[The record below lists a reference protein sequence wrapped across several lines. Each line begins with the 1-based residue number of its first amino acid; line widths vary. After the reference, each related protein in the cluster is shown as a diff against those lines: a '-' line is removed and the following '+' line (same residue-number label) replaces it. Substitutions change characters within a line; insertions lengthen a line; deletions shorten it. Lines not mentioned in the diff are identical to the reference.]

1 MKKTSHARLRRTLA
15 MIAALTMLLTTLTAC
30 NKKGADTEDPNP
42 SVETGTPTADTSAP
56 TETTEAPTQA
66 TEPEVPTITAT
77 INTNNLNIRTSP
89 SSTSPI
95 LGQLDAGDKVEIIEQ
110 QTADGFNWGRI
121 EQGWIRLEYVT
132 IDNQDSETTEETTP
146 TETAPANPSGT
157 AVNMTGTVTAAELN
171 IRKEPSTSA
180 ESVGKYKQGNKVTI
194 TETKDG
200 WGKTDK
206 GWIKLSF
213 VETKNT
219 TTETQKPES
228 DPKYSTLV
236 TNGSKTALG
245 TVKITAEA
253 LNVRYG
259 PGNSYEVAKK
269 VYKGNSYSYY
279 QKDGDWFRIADGW
292 IYTKGYTDVGTT
304 STENGNSGSTGTT
317 GTGTT
322 TIGLNIRKEGNNK
335 ADIVGGY
342 TVGTKVTIL
351 EVKDGWGRTDKG
363 WISMNYVK
371 MDGTTSGSSGSTG
384 SAGYTGSTA
393 ATGTG
398 TTTIGLNI
406 RKEGNNKAEVVG
418 GYAVGTKVTILEVK
432 DGWGRTDKGWISMKY
447 VKMDGTTSGSTG
459 NTSTTGEATI
469 TASELN
475 IRKEPSTSA
484 ESVGKYVKGD
494 KVTITETKDGWGK
507 TDKGW
512 ISMTYVKTN

>member
-1 MKKTSHARLRRTLA
+1 MKKTSNARLRKTLA
-15 MIAALTMLLTTLTAC
+15 MIAALTILLTTLTAC
-30 NKKGADTEDPNP
+30 NKTDPVPEDTNP
-42 SVETGTPTADTSAP
+42 STEATVPTVETTLPP
-56 TETTEAPTQA
+56 ETTEAPT
-66 TEPEVPTITAT
+66 EPEVPAVTAT
-77 INTNNLNIRTSP
+77 VNTNNLNIRTSP
-89 SSTSPI
+89 SSTSAI

-121 EQGWIRLEYVT
+121 EQGWIRLEFVT
-132 IDNQDSETTEETTP
+132 IDGQEAENPEETTP
-146 TETAPANPSGT
+146 TETAPSEVTGT
-157 AVNMTGTVTAAELN
+157 AVNMTGTITADELN
-171 IRKEPSTSA
+171 IRSTPDASSK
-180 ESVGKYKQGNKVTI
+180 SVGKYKKGDKVTI
-194 TETKDG
+194 TETKNG

-206 GWIKLSF
+206 GWIKLSY
-213 VETKNT
+213 VNTKGT
-219 TTETQKPES
+219 TTETEKPES

-245 TVKITAEA
+245 TVKITAGA

-259 PGNSYEVAKK
+259 PGNSYEVVKK
-269 VYKGNSYSYY
+269 VYKDNSYSYY

-292 IYTKGYTDVGTT
+292 IYTKGYTDVGTDSTGGNTGSAGSTATTGTGTTTIGLNIRKEGNSKADIVGGYAVGTKVTILEVKDGWGRTDKGWISMNYVKMDSTT
-304 STENGNSGSTGTT
+304 SGSSGSTGSAGSAGSTAAT

-371 MDGTTSGSSGSTG
+371 MDGTTSGS
-384 SAGYTGSTA
+384 
-393 ATGTG
+393 
-398 TTTIGLNI
+398 
-406 RKEGNNKAEVVG
+406 
-418 GYAVGTKVTILEVK
+418 
-432 DGWGRTDKGWISMKY
+432 
-447 VKMDGTTSGSTG
+447 
-459 NTSTTGEATI
+459 TSTTGEATV

-475 IRKEPSTSA
+475 IRKEPSTTA

-512 ISMTYVKTN
+512 ISMNYVKTN

>member
-304 STENGNSGSTGTT
+304 STDNGNSGSSSTTGTT

-322 TIGLNIRKEGNNK
+322 TIGLNIRKEGK
-335 ADIVGGY
+335 STAEVVGGY
-342 TVGTKVTIL
+342 PVGTKITIL

-363 WISMNYVK
+363 WVS
-371 MDGTTSGSSGSTG
+371 
-384 SAGYTGSTA
+384 
-393 ATGTG
+393 
-398 TTTIGLNI
+398 L
-406 RKEGNNKAEVVG
+406 
-418 GYAVGTKVTILEVK
+418 
-432 DGWGRTDKGWISMKY
+432 KY

-459 NTSTTGEATI
+459 SSSSTGEATI

-494 KVTITETKDGWGK
+494 KVTILEVKDGWGK

-512 ISMTYVKTN
+512 ISMDYVKTN